1 MKKTMFFLC
10 LLTLHNS
17 CSQLKIRKI
26 KNNKKKENMEYFDI
40 DKYKDWEIDT
50 DWTSREND
58 KFLKKGNER
67 IRVIF
72 KEETIQTEKNN
83 LLNPYG
89 VTKVYYLKN
98 KSLCS
103 VLNEFYKIH
112 LNKYIKYDESGK
124 IVKEINFD
132 KFYVFSLKDLLQ
144 KIKREYDIDLEDKL
158 KGAWANRWIDENLK
172 KPFYEVHLK
181 SKENDMKRDYILIDG
196 ISGETSFTTSYYMKD
211 QESITPFE
219 QYLLI
224 LKKEETEDNSYYK
237 TYKGKDYTK
246 KEWEAFEEEW
256 YKNYKENKNKG
267 FWDDIFPGRNKK

>member
-1 MKKTMFFLC
+1 MFFLC
-10 LLTLHNS
+10 LMTLYD
-17 CSQLKIRKI
+17 CSSQVKNGKTKARKKI
-26 KNNKKKENMEYFDI
+26 KENMEYFDI

-67 IRVIF
+67 LRIIS
-72 KEETIQTEKNN
+72 KEETIQTEKTN
-83 LLNPYG
+83 LLDPYG

-103 VLNEFYKIH
+103 VLNEFYKIY

-132 KFYVFSLKDLLQ
+132 QLYVFSLKDLLH
-144 KIKREYDIDLEDKL
+144 KIKIEYDIDLEDKR
-158 KGAWANRWIDENLK
+158 KGAWAGRWVDENFK

-181 SKENDMKRDYILIDG
+181 SKENSMEREYILIDG
-196 ISGETSFTTSYYMKD
+196 ISGEILFTTFYYMKD
-211 QESITPFE
+211 QESIPPFD
-219 QYLLI
+219 QYSQG
-224 LKKEETEDNSYYK
+224 LKKTEQENNAYYK

-246 KEWEAFEEEW
+246 KEWEAFEEKW
-256 YKNYKENKNKG
+256 YEDYKKNKNKG
-267 FWDDIFPGRNKK
+267 FWDDIFKRP